1 MIISQTFLLNVSIA
15 RKHINL
21 DESDLDNLLKEYNFK
36 YTGLEKKL
44 KKTISLEQAYH
55 IAKVFNRTIEDFITD
70 DFRPFDLITTN
81 IKTQEYIQE
90 NVKTIKDQNI
100 ITKFI
105 NAYVIIIIKDFE
117 KGAQF
122 TNSDIIPNLPPIHNQ
137 ESSIDWTAGL
147 LKGLVTNTNKFRK
160 SSDDNDPR
168 NRGEVIYLLKD
179 QIPKDVINKAL
190 KKVDQLWLKEF
201 EKNPKKKILSDKK

>member
-21 DESDLDNLLKEYNFK
+21 DESDLDNLLKEYNSK

-70 DFRPFDLITTN
+70 DFTPFDLITTH
-81 IKTQEYIQE
+81 IKTQEYIQQ

-105 NAYVIIIIKDFE
+105 NAYVIIVIKDFE

-122 TNSDIIPNLPPIHNQ
+122 TNSDIIPKLPPIHNQ

-147 LKGLVTNTNKFRK
+147 LKGLVTNTNSFRK
-160 SSDDNDPR
+160 SSHDNDPK
-168 NRGEVIYLLKD
+168 NRGEAIYQLND
-179 QIPKDVINKAL
+179 QVPKDVIDKAL
-190 KKVDQLWLKEF
+190 KKVDAFWLKKFHQEA
-201 EKNPKKKILSDKK
+201 KNKLLSDKK

>member
-55 IAKVFNRTIEDFITD
+55 IAKVFNRTIEDFITN

-160 SSDDNDPR
+160 SSEDSDPR

-201 EKNPKKKILSDKK
+201 EENPKRKILFDKK